1 MSGQMISRMTF
12 GIVSSLALMT
22 AAQGADLNGGGG
34 LKDGPVYAA
43 YNWSGFY
50 GGTNSGGAVGT
61 ATAADPFGSS
71 LYGDNI
77 TSPGSLLGAQIGYNF
92 QTQGWVLGLEAD
104 ADWAELDGNNTCLAY
119 SGNYVSADCRVKT
132 NALGTIAGRVGF
144 TFGPEGRSLLF
155 AKVGGA
161 WAANEVTIS
170 NNNQYFGFQPN
181 LRNTTSYTQWGWMV
195 GGGVEHALTPL
206 WSVKA
211 EYNYLDFGDANTTF
225 PRSMYLPPLAIPA
238 GGTTSVNDQMH
249 VFKVGVNYHFGAAG
263 SDWAGGL
270 SSLLDFGGAAA
281 SLKDGHVQPG
291 WDYEVGARYWYSTG
305 KFQWDNQI
313 PGKINESRLTYG
325 DLTGNS
331 GEIFARINSPYN
343 IFVKGVAGLGAI
355 DSGTMHDE
363 DWGMSGPISY
373 TNTVSNEGNGQ
384 LGYAQADIG
393 YDFLRGPGYK
403 VGSFI
408 GYSYYTQKTDTTGCV
423 QIASAYFPCLAPGD
437 NTLVGTQSGDWNA
450 LRIGASADYSLGY
463 GFRLTTDAAWLP
475 YASFS
480 GRDNHLLR
488 TTTTYFDQKADN
500 GQGVQLEA
508 ILSYDFSNWFS
519 LGVGGRYWA
528 IWSDGN
534 FTCTGC
540 GGPGVTSTAFPEK
553 IYTDRYGLLLQGS
566 YKVTEAYEP
575 LK

>member
-1 MSGQMISRMTF
+1 
-12 GIVSSLALMT
+12 MT
-22 AAQGADLNGGGG
+22 AAHGADLYGGGG
-34 LKDGPVYAA
+34 LKDGPVSAP

-61 ATAADPFGSS
+61 ATASDPFGPSI
-71 LYGDNI
+71 YGDNV
-77 TSPGSLLGAQIGYNF
+77 TSPGSFLGAQIGYNY
-92 QTQGWVLGLEAD
+92 QSKGWVLGLEAD
-104 ADWAELDGNNTCLAY
+104 ADWAELDGNNTCLAF

-132 NALGTIAGRVGF
+132 KALGTIAGRVGV
-144 TFGPEGRSLLF
+144 TFGPDGRSLLF
-155 AKVGGA
+155 AKAGGA

-170 NNNQYFGFQPN
+170 NNNQYFGYLPD

-211 EYNYLDFGDANTTF
+211 EYNYLDFGDSNATF
-225 PRSMYLPPLAIPA
+225 PRSVYWPPLAIPP

-263 SDWAGGL
+263 SNWAGGL
-270 SSLLDFGGAAA
+270 ASLFDFGAAA
-281 SLKDGHVQPG
+281 DSLKDGHVQPG

-313 PGKINESRLTYG
+313 SGKINESRLTYS

-331 GEIFARINSPYN
+331 GEVFARVDSPYN
-343 IFVKGVAGLGAI
+343 IFVKGIAGLGSI

-363 DWGMSGPISY
+363 DWGGPVSY

-408 GYSYYTQKTDTTGCV
+408 GYSYYTQKSDTTGCV

-437 NTLVGTQSGDWNA
+437 NTLVGNQSGDWNA

-488 TTTTYFDQKADN
+488 TTPTWFDQKANN

-508 ILSYDFSNWFS
+508 ILSYDFSNRFS
-519 LGVGGRYWA
+519 AGVGGRYWA
-528 IWSDGN
+528 MWGDGN

-540 GGPGVTSTAFPEK
+540 WGPGVTSTAYPEK

-566 YKVTEAYEP
+566 YKLTETYAP

>member
-1 MSGQMISRMTF
+1 
-12 GIVSSLALMT
+12 MT
-22 AAQGADLNGGGG
+22 AAHGADLQGGGG
-34 LKDGPVYAA
+34 LKDGPVYAP

-61 ATAADPFGSS
+61 ATASDPFGASI
-71 LYGDNI
+71 YGDNV
-77 TSPGSLLGAQIGYNF
+77 TSPGSLVGAQIGYNF
-92 QTQGWVLGLEAD
+92 QMQRWVLGLEAD
-104 ADWAELDGNNTCLAY
+104 ADWAELDGNNTCLAF

-132 NALGTIAGRVGF
+132 NALGTIAGRLGV
-144 TFGPEGRSLLF
+144 TFGPDGRSLLF
-155 AKVGGA
+155 AKAGGA

-170 NNNQYFGFQPN
+170 NNNQYFGYQPN
-181 LRNTTSYTQWGWMV
+181 LRNTTSYTQWGWMA
-195 GGGVEHALTPL
+195 GGGVEHALSPL

-211 EYNYLDFGDANTTF
+211 EYNYLDFGDSNATF
-225 PRSMYLPPLAIPA
+225 PRSVYWPPLAIPA
-238 GGTTSVNDQMH
+238 GGTASINDQIH

-270 SSLLDFGGAAA
+270 ASLFDFGGVAA
-281 SLKDGHVQPG
+281 SLKDGHVRPG

-313 PGKINESRLTYG
+313 PGKINESRLTYSN
-325 DLTGNS
+325 LTGNS
-331 GEIFARINSPYN
+331 GEAFARVNSPYN
-343 IFVKGVAGLGAI
+343 IFVKGIAGLGSI
-355 DSGTMHDE
+355 DSGAMHDE
-363 DWGMSGPISY
+363 DWGIFDSISY
-373 TNTVSNEGNGQ
+373 SNTASNEGNGQ

-393 YDFLRGPGYK
+393 YDFLRGAGYK

-408 GYSYYTQKTDTTGCV
+408 GYSYYTQKSDTTGCV
-423 QIASAYFPCLAPGD
+423 QIASAYFPCLAAGD
-437 NTLVGTQSGDWNA
+437 NTLVGNQSGDWNA

-488 TTTTYFDQKADN
+488 TTPTWFDQNANN

-508 ILSYDFSNWFS
+508 ILSYDFSNRFS
-519 LGVGGRYWA
+519 VGVGGRYWA
-528 IWSDGN
+528 MWGDGN

-540 GGPGVTSTAFPEK
+540 WGPGISSTAYPEK

-566 YKVTEAYEP
+566 YKVSETYVP